1 MKFNIL
7 RPARLEFEDAIEH
20 YNQERPGLGYQF
32 AAEARR
38 TFKRIEQFPE
48 AWHPLSNNTRRCRLK
63 GFPYAVIYNATD
75 QEIIVLALMHMRRDP
90 DAWKDR
96 R

>member
-32 AAEARR
+32 AAEARA
-38 TFKRIEQFPE
+38 TFKRIEQFPD
-48 AWHPLSNNTRRCRLK
+48 AWHPLSENTRRCRLK
-63 GFPYAVIYNATD
+63 GFPYAVIYSATD

-90 DAWKDR
+90 DSWKGR